1 MASKFESLPD
11 SAVFK
16 ICQKL
21 IGQEIDI
28 EDNDELFDSVKK
40 LASLF
45 KIDVDYEDFSYIKSY
60 LKSNYESL
68 INNDP
73 SKIVKPT
80 LKVYSVPYYIIETL
94 VERQELVQNFSTY
107 EDDSSNISDI
117 IIELES
123 DDRFDIWSG
132 NENPYRSRDYIDS
145 ELNSWGVRADEIRQV
160 K

>member
-80 LKVYSVPYYIIETL
+80 LKVYNVPYYIIETL

>member
-11 SAVFK
+11 RAVFK

-21 IGQEIDI
+21 IGQEIDF
-28 EDNDELFDSVKK
+28 DNFEELTDAVKEVG
-40 LASLF
+40 SLF
-45 KIDVDYEDFSYIKSY
+45 KIDAGYEDFSFIKSY

-80 LKVYSVPYYIIETL
+80 LKVYRVPYYVIESI
-94 VERQELVQNFSTY
+94 VQRQEYVW
-107 EDDSSNISDI
+107 D
-117 IIELES
+117 LES
-123 DDRFDIWSG
+123 YDENPNDIANFALDLESEGYLDIWEGS
-132 NENPYRSRDYIDS
+132 ENPERDTDIVDS
-145 ELNSWGVRADEIRQV
+145 NFDNWELRTKEIKQI